1 MNRLGI
7 AAVGFVLASA
17 GAGAAPTA
25 TPTSTSTS
33 AAPPAAPVLATPP
46 RLKELVPAE
55 LPPGTVFPAPEVV
68 VLLSIDVSA
77 EGTVEGVRVDEGAG
91 EPFDAAAVAAA
102 RRFTFE
108 PGRLDGGEP
117 VPVTIAFRMRIAPP
131 PPPAA
136 AAPAEPA
143 PRPVRLDGR
152 LLERG
157 TRRPLAA
164 VAVAA
169 RSGGETLARSTTDAE
184 GRFSLEVPAATFQ
197 LVAVP
202 PGHDRLDVAV
212 EARPGELREETFYL
226 EAAAT
231 GAETVVRASPIRR
244 EVTRQVLPADEVAKV
259 AGTQGDTLKAVLNL
273 PGAARDAFGGG
284 MLVLRGSSP
293 GDSRV
298 FVEGQEIPILYHFG
312 GLRSTVN
319 PRFLEAVEFVPGNF
333 APDYGRATGGI
344 VEVRLRDP
352 SPDLVRG
359 EAGISFYD
367 AGVSL
372 EGPLGRG
379 WSGGFAFHRSW
390 IDTLLPL
397 VIPSD
402 ANLSFDTAPRY
413 YDYQFI
419 GSRALGAQKLRLL
432 FYGSLDKIELLF
444 DEPQEDPKISG
455 AVRART
461 MFHALQIRLAGPVLP
476 NLSHET
482 AAQLTYQQFRTT
494 FGPQFFFDLVTD
506 PTVSF
511 RTAWT
516 LKLSKALEAR
526 AGMDVQRARVK
537 IALDVPRP
545 PLEGE
550 PPTPVSVDPVFG
562 LAKRDVD
569 YQPAAFA
576 ELRWEPVKGLTL
588 LPGFRADW
596 YSPIRAWSL
605 DPRLAVRFEPTPG
618 TTLKGGVGLY
628 GQPPAPEES
637 DEQFGNP
644 NLPPERSV
652 HVSAGLERRFAEGVD
667 LDVTAFHKSLDR
679 LVVRNPASAFD
690 PTATPYVAE
699 GEGRIYGVEA
709 LLRARLGE
717 RLSGFVAYTF
727 QRSLRKDGFGAPE
740 RRFDFDQPHILT
752 AVANWQ
758 IARAWSAGA
767 RFRLVSGN
775 PSTPVTGSIYDAG
788 SGTYVP
794 TYGAVNTARL
804 PAFEQLD
811 LRVDRTWTKETW
823 KLGLY
828 LDVQNVTNRGNV
840 EGYTYSYDYSQR
852 TPLTGLPILPILGLS
867 AEW

>member
-1 MNRLGI
+1 MRIVFTLGLLV
-7 AAVGFVLASA
+7 AAV
-17 GAGAAPTA
+17 AAAAEPPTA
-25 TPTSTSTS
+25 ADPED
-33 AAPPAAPVLATPP
+33 APVLATPP

-55 LPPGTVFPAPEVV
+55 LPPGTAFPSPEVV

-77 EGTVEGVRVDEGAG
+77 DGAVEGVRVDQGAG
-91 EPFDAAAVAAA
+91 EPFDSAAVAAA
-102 RRFTFE
+102 RRFAFE
-108 PGRLDGGEP
+108 PGRLDTGEP
-117 VPVTIAFRMRIAPP
+117 VPVTIAFRMRIAAP

-136 AAPAEPA
+136 EAAAEPP
-143 PRPVRLDGR
+143 PRPVRLEGR

-157 TRRPLAA
+157 TRTPLAS

-169 RSGGETLARSTTDAE
+169 RSGEETLARATTDAD
-184 GRFSLEVPAATFQ
+184 GRFSLEVPRPTFR

-202 PGHDRLDVAV
+202 PAHDRLDVAV
-212 EARPGELREETFYL
+212 EATPGELREEVYYL

-244 EVTRQVLPADEVAKV
+244 EVTRQVLPADEIARIP
-259 AGTQGDTLKAVLNL
+259 GTQGDTLKAVLNL

-284 MLVLRGSSP
+284 ALVLRGSSP

-312 GLRSTVN
+312 GLRSTIN

-352 SPDLVRG
+352 SADLVRG
-359 EAGISFYD
+359 EAGVSFYD

-379 WSGGFAFHRSW
+379 WAGGFAFHRSW
-390 IDTLLPL
+390 IDTLLPA
-397 VIPSD
+397 VIPDD
-402 ANLSFDTAPRY
+402 ADLTFDTAPRY
-413 YDYQFI
+413 YDYQLVA
-419 GSRALGAQKLRLL
+419 SRALGGQRLRLL
-432 FYGSLDKIELLF
+432 FYGSLDKVELLF

-461 MFHALQIRLAGPVLP
+461 MFHAVQVRLAGPVLP

-494 FGPQFFFDLVTD
+494 FGPEFFFDLVSD
-506 PTVSF
+506 PTLSL
-511 RTAWT
+511 RSAWT
-516 LKLSKALEAR
+516 LRLSGRLEAR
-526 AGMDVQRARVK
+526 AGLDVERARVR
-537 IALDVPRP
+537 IDLNVPRP

-550 PPTPVSVDPVFG
+550 PPTPVSVDPVIG
-562 LAKRDVD
+562 LSKRDTA

-576 ELRWEPVKGLTL
+576 ELRWEPLRGLAL
-588 LPGFRADW
+588 LPGLRVDW
-596 YSPIRAWSL
+596 YSPIRAWSVE
-605 DPRLAVRFEPTPG
+605 PRLAARYLLAPG
-618 TTLKGGVGLY
+618 TTLKGGVGVY
-628 GQPPAPEES
+628 AQPPGPEES

-644 NLPPERSV
+644 DLPPERSV
-652 HVSAGLERRFAEGVD
+652 HVSAGLEQRIADGVD
-667 LDVTAFHKSLDR
+667 VDVTAFHKSLDR
-679 LVVRNPASAFD
+679 LVVRNPASAYD
-690 PTATPYVAE
+690 PRAVPYVAE

-709 LLRARLGE
+709 LLRARLGD

-727 QRSLRKDGFGAPE
+727 QRSFRSDGFGEPE
-740 RRFDFDQPHILT
+740 RRFDFDQPHLLT
-752 AVANWQ
+752 VVASWRL
-758 IARAWSAGA
+758 ARAWSAGA
-767 RFRLVSGN
+767 RYRLVSGN
-775 PSTPVTGSIYDAG
+775 PATPVTGSIYDAA

-794 TYGAVNTARL
+794 TWGAVNVDRL
-804 PAFEQLD
+804 PSFQQLD

-828 LDVQNVTNRGNV
+828 LDVQNVANRGNV
-840 EGYTYSYDYSQR
+840 EGYSYGYDYSER